1 MDVVLAANALVD
13 EETPAD
19 RADVHA
25 GVVVSLSADQLTGR
39 THQALRLT
47 PASMVSTRQS
57 NANVSGLLAD
67 LLRLRPETHELSHEA
82 GYRMKRAI
90 DATGR
95 SVDPATVS
103 DIVQTVKVLLRR
115 KAGS

>member
-1 MDVVLAANALVD
+1 MDGRLGRNALVD

-57 NANVSGLLAD
+57 DANPSVNLCLPTY
-67 LLRLRPETHELSHEA
+67 LRLRPETHGA

-90 DATGR
+90 DVTGR

-103 DIVQTVKVLLRR
+103 DIVQTVKALLRR

>member
-1 MDVVLAANALVD
+1 LAANALVD

-57 NANVSGLLAD
+57 NANPSVVCLPPYYVFGQK
-67 LLRLRPETHELSHEA
+67 
-82 GYRMKRAI
+82 RMKRAI
-90 DATGR
+90 DVTGR
-95 SVDPATVS
+95 SVDPATAS
-103 DIVQTVKVLLRR
+103 DIVQTVKALLRR